1 MKVQNHLLNIYV
13 QTKDFGGVKDTLAHI
28 LDLSEKETFT
38 ENTIRTII
46 QTLQTL

>member
-13 QTKDFGGVKDTLAHI
+13 QTKNHDGVKETLAHI